1 MEQNE
6 ILRHL
11 AENRFETASV
21 LLFVVGLAGMLFN
34 RNLFKKV
41 VSMGF
46 MDSAI
51 FLFLTSAGY
60 VEGRMAPII
69 ADPSVPATVEAYS
82 NPLPAGLVLTGIVVS
97 VSVTAVLLA
106 LTVRLYLRYRTLE
119 LDEIIAKARTEDEA

>member
-1 MEQNE
+1 MEVSGL
-6 ILRHL
+6 LRSL
-11 AENRFETASV
+11 LENRFETASV
-21 LLFVVGLAGMLFN
+21 ILFVVGLAGMLFN

-69 ADPSVPATVEAYS
+69 TDPSVPATMATYS
-82 NPLPAGLVLTGIVVS
+82 SPLPAGLVLTGIVVS
-97 VSVTAVLLA
+97 VSFTAFSLA
-106 LTVRLYLRYRTLE
+106 LTQRLYKKYRSLNI
-119 LDEIIAKARTEDEA
+119 DEIMMQAQKSED

>member
-1 MEQNE
+1 MHLVD
-6 ILRHL
+6 ILQHL
-11 AENRFETASV
+11 MENRFDAASV
-21 LLFVVGLAGMLFN
+21 ILFVVGLAGMVFN

-69 ADPSVPATVEAYS
+69 ADPSVPAKMENYIS
-82 NPLPAGLVLTGIVVS
+82 PLPAGLVLTGIVVS
-97 VSVTAVLLA
+97 VSFTAFGLA
-106 LTVRLYLRYRTLE
+106 LTQRLYKKYHSLNI
-119 LDEIIAKARTEDEA
+119 DEIMMRARRSED

>member
-1 MEQNE
+1 MEVSGL
-6 ILRHL
+6 LRSL
-11 AENRFETASV
+11 LENRFETASV
-21 LLFVVGLAGMLFN
+21 ILFVVGLAGMLFN

-69 ADPSVPATVEAYS
+69 TDPSAPATMETYS
-82 NPLPAGLVLTGIVVS
+82 SPLPAGLVLTGIVVS
-97 VSVTAVLLA
+97 VSFTAFSLA
-106 LTVRLYLRYRTLE
+106 LTQRLYKKYRSLNI
-119 LDEIIAKARTEDEA
+119 DEIMMQAQKSED

>member
-1 MEQNE
+1 MELHE

-69 ADPSVPATVEAYS
+69 ADPSVPATAEVYS

-97 VSVTAVLLA
+97 VSFTAFGLA
-106 LTVRLYLRYRTLE
+106 LTQRLYKKYHSLNI
-119 LDEIIAKARTEDEA
+119 DEIMMQARKSED

>member
-1 MEQNE
+1 MELNE

-69 ADPSVPATVEAYS
+69 ADPSIPATVEAYS

-97 VSVTAVLLA
+97 VSFTAFGLA
-106 LTVRLYLRYRTLE
+106 LTQRLYKKYHSLNI
-119 LDEIIAKARTEDEA
+119 DEIMMQARKSED

>member
-1 MEQNE
+1 MELNE

-69 ADPSVPATVEAYS
+69 ADPSVPATV
-82 NPLPAGLVLTGIVVS
+82 G
-97 VSVTAVLLA
+97 
-106 LTVRLYLRYRTLE
+106 R
-119 LDEIIAKARTEDEA
+119 

>member
-1 MEQNE
+1 MELHE

-60 VEGRMAPII
+60 VEGRMAPIV
-69 ADPSVPATVEAYS
+69 ADPSVPAAAELYS

-97 VSVTAVLLA
+97 VSFTAFGLA
-106 LTVRLYLRYRTLE
+106 LTQRLYKKYHSLNI
-119 LDEIIAKARTEDEA
+119 DEIMMQARKSED

>member
-1 MEQNE
+1 MELNE

-41 VSMGF
+41 VSMAF

-51 FLFLTSAGY
+51 FLFLTSAGF
-60 VEGRMAPII
+60 VEGRLAPIV
-69 ADPSVPATVEAYS
+69 DPAVPASAELYS

-97 VSVTAVLLA
+97 VSFTAFGLA
-106 LTVRLYLRYRTLE
+106 LTQRLYKRYGSLNI
-119 LDEIIAKARTEDEA
+119 DEIMMHAQKSED